1 VKGIDGLVAPLA
13 QCVGGISDAQHVS
26 RQTVSRPFQA
36 EQPLLKSLTQSWPA
50 TYDVRDH
57 LFEVISLQLALQL
70 DLAAKLHQ
78 YAGAL
83 LVSDEESVSR

>member
-1 VKGIDGLVAPLA
+1 VKGIDGLVSPLA
-13 QCVGGISDAQHVS
+13 HFAAGICDAQHVF
-26 RQTVSRPFQA
+26 RQTISRPFQA
-36 EQPLLKSLTQSWPA
+36 EQPFLKSLTQSWPA
-50 TYDVRDH
+50 TYKVRDH
-57 LFEVISLQLALQL
+57 LFEVILPQLALQL